1 MSCSEEWN
9 AVLYP
14 VPVRQ
19 SECSTVSCASP
30 SVGMWYCILCQSVS
44 QNVVLYP
51 VPVHEAEHGTVSSA
65 SPSDRMWYS
74 IQCQSVGQNWQAYFP
89 PSGLELSEAVGS
101 WTLQS
106 SQHPLGGRE
115 CRETTLSGQCPGSLK
130 TFCSV
135 EIGNSREKK
144 ISTFQCIVVLVV
156 PELSMKGCER
166 QEDLRM
172 PRCPVG
178 VDVEAGGRENSGTLH
193 TKVLDSWSLTEAG
206 LGRT

>member
-1 MSCSEEWN
+1 M
-9 AVLYP
+9 
-14 VPVRQ
+14 R
-19 SECSTVSCASP
+19 
-30 SVGMWYCILCQSVS
+30 
-44 QNVVLYP
+44 QNVVLCP

-65 SPSDRMWYS
+65 SPSECGTVFSASLSVRMRYS
-74 IQCQSVGQNWQAYFP
+74 IQCPFVGQNWQAYLP

-115 CRETTLSGQCPGSLK
+115 CRETAFSGQCPGSLK

-135 EIGNSREKK
+135 EVRNSREKK
-144 ISTFQCIVVLVV
+144 IPTFQCIVVLVV

-178 VDVEAGGRENSGTLH
+178 VNVEAGGREDSGTLH
-193 TKVLDSWSLTEAG
+193 TKMPDSWSLAGAG
-206 LGRT
+206 LGKT